1 MMWEAIRINLLESVY
16 NQLDTT
22 ASIVNLDANI
32 HEILKYPKKVLTVS
46 IPVIMDDERVQVFKG
61 YRVQHNDAR
70 GPYKG
75 GIRYHPLVSL
85 DEVTALAMLM
95 TWKCAVVDVPYGG
108 AKGGITCHPETLSLT
123 ELERMTRRYTFMISQ
138 IIGPYQDVPAPDI
151 ATNAQ
156 TMAWILDTYSQIQGY
171 LVPGVVTGKP
181 IAVGGSEG
189 REAAT
194 ARGLTYCLT
203 DAVRHLHLGPVSELC
218 VVVQGFGNVGG
229 NAAQI
234 LHSQGYRI
242 VAVSDISGGVY
253 NPQGLDPHHL
263 LDHVHK
269 HGQING
275 YSDAE
280 NITNQQLLELPC
292 DVLIPAAVEN
302 QITQDNAGSVKAK
315 VIVEGANGPTSPKGN
330 TILREKNVFVIP
342 DILANAGGVIVSYL
356 EWVQNLHR
364 EHWGIDEVNK
374 RLKARITQSFAHVLR
389 IGAEYDTDLR
399 NAANILAVQRV
410 AEAGKVRSVWP

>member
-1 MMWEAIRINLLESVY
+1 MQESEMQINLLESVY
-16 NQLDTT
+16 RQLDTT
-22 ASIVNLDANI
+22 AAIIDLDPNI

-46 IPVIMDDERVQVFKG
+46 IPVIMDDDRVHVFRG

-75 GIRYHPLVSL
+75 GIRYHPYVNL

-108 AKGGITCHPETLSLT
+108 AKGGVTCHPETLSLG
-123 ELERMTRRYTFMISQ
+123 ERERLTRRYAFMISQ

-156 TMAWILDTYSQIQGY
+156 TMAWILDTYSQLQGY

-181 IAVGGSEG
+181 ISVGGSEG

-194 ARGLTYCLT
+194 ARGLTYCLHE
-203 DAVRHLHLGPVSELC
+203 AMSHLNLGSTSDTNVAI
-218 VVVQGFGNVGG
+218 QGFGNVGG
-229 NAAQI
+229 NTARI
-234 LHSQGYRI
+234 LHDQGYTI

-253 NPQGLDPHHL
+253 NPDGLNPQHV
-263 LDHVHK
+263 LDHVHQ

-275 YSDAE
+275 YPNAN

-302 QITQDNAGSVKAK
+302 QLTRDNADDIKAK
-315 VIVEGANGPTSPKGN
+315 VIVEGANGPTSPKGHK
-330 TILREKNVFVIP
+330 ILREKNVFVIP

-356 EWVQNLHR
+356 EWVQNLNR
-364 EHWGIDEVNK
+364 EHWGIDKVHA
-374 RLKARITQSFAHVLR
+374 RLKNRITQSFDHVLNLA
-389 IGAEYDTDLR
+389 AEYETDLR

-410 AEAGKVRSVWP
+410 ANAGKLRSVWP